1 LDSALVFEPN
11 RGQAASSVRFVSHG
25 NGHSF
30 FLKESETVLSFANP
44 SLTVR
49 MKLVGQNP
57 HPVIEGTGLQ
67 PGFTN
72 YFHGNDPAKWRRSI
86 PDVEKV
92 RYGAVYP
99 GIDLV
104 YYGSGRQL
112 EYDFQ
117 IQPSFDPST
126 IQIAFEGVKGVSL
139 APDGDLILST
149 SEGEIRHRR
158 PIAFQRR
165 GAVREPVEA
174 RFVVRDSRVGFAVGP
189 YDHSRELTI
198 DPTLVWSSYLGG
210 TGSDQGN
217 DVAVDTDGNVYV
229 TGFTQ
234 DGALISED
242 PQVPTLQPDPLRRF
256 EGVVTKI
263 SSSGTVIY
271 STYFGGTP
279 PVGTSSQSVDDEA
292 HSIALDA
299 SGNIYVVGYTF
310 NN

>member
-1 LDSALVFEPN
+1 MFFRRLAVTLALWGVAIPLFAQPPAARNLDSALVFEPN

-72 YFHGNDPAKWRRSI
+72 YFHGNDPAISLRSI
-86 PDVEKV
+86 AHFEKV

-126 IQIAFEGVKGVSL
+126 IQIAFEGVK
-139 APDGDLILST
+139 
-149 SEGEIRHRR
+149 
-158 PIAFQRR
+158 
-165 GAVREPVEA
+165 
-174 RFVVRDSRVGFAVGP
+174 
-189 YDHSRELTI
+189 
-198 DPTLVWSSYLGG
+198 
-210 TGSDQGN
+210 
-217 DVAVDTDGNVYV
+217 
-229 TGFTQ
+229 
-234 DGALISED
+234 
-242 PQVPTLQPDPLRRF
+242 
-256 EGVVTKI
+256 
-263 SSSGTVIY
+263 
-271 STYFGGTP
+271 
-279 PVGTSSQSVDDEA
+279 
-292 HSIALDA
+292 
-299 SGNIYVVGYTF
+299 
-310 NN
+310 